1 MRSSKYFT
9 GLWRSPDFL
18 KLWVGET
25 ISLFGSQT
33 TMLALPLVATL
44 TLNASPIQ
52 MGWLGTLQYIPWLLV
67 GLFAGAWAD
76 RLRRRPIMVVA
87 DLGRTIILGF
97 IPFAAL
103 GGFLRIEH
111 LYGIGFLV
119 GILNV
124 FFEVAYA
131 AFLPSLV
138 SREQLVEGNSKLQA
152 SASIAEIS
160 GPGLAGWL
168 IQVATAPVAMVVD
181 SLSFLVSAV
190 FLGWIRT
197 PEPNPGAS
205 EKRKPIFQEIMDGL
219 QIVLKHPVLRAFALA
234 STVSNFFVD
243 VHLALYILY
252 ATREL
257 GIEPVVLGG
266 MYTIASVGGLAGSL
280 LAERVVRWFGI
291 GRVLIGLQILVGIS
305 ALIIPLA
312 GRQLFVAVPLIA
324 FAQALWGMAVV
335 IFVVN
340 ASSLR
345 QAIVSKDLQGRVMAS
360 LRFLTWGISPFG
372 FLLGGTLG
380 ERIGLQPTLMIAG
393 FGILSSFI
401 WLLFSPLRSMR
412 EPLLTDA
419 TVETLPPET
428 LPLASSSD

>member
-1 MRSSKYFT
+1 MVGSKYFS

-25 ISLFGSQT
+25 ISLLGSQT
-33 TMLALPLVATL
+33 TMLALPLVAAL

-52 MGWLGTLQYIPWLLV
+52 MGWLGTLQYIPWLLI

-76 RLRRRPIMVVA
+76 RLRRRPIMIVA
-87 DLGRTIILGF
+87 DLGRAILLGF

-111 LYGIGFLV
+111 LYVIGFLV

-138 SREQLVEGNSKLQA
+138 SREQLVEGNSKLQT
-152 SASIAEIS
+152 SASIAEIG

-168 IQVATAPVAMVVD
+168 IQVVSAPIAMIVD
-181 SLSFLVSAV
+181 SLSFLVSAM
-190 FLGWIRT
+190 FLSWIRT
-197 PEPNPGAS
+197 PEPNPGAF
-205 EKRKPIFQEIMDGL
+205 ERRKPIFQEILDGL
-219 QIVLKHPVLRAFALA
+219 RIVLKHPILRAFALT
-234 STVSNFFVD
+234 STFSNFFLD

-252 ATREL
+252 VTREL
-257 GIEPVVLGG
+257 GIEPVLLGA
-266 MYTIASVGGLAGSL
+266 MYTIASVGGLIGSL

-324 FAQALWGMAVV
+324 FAQALWGMAAV

-340 ASSLR
+340 ASSIR
-345 QAIVSKDLQGRVMAS
+345 QAIVTKELQGRVMAS
-360 LRFLTWGISPFG
+360 MRFLTWGISPFG

-380 ERIGLQPTLMIAG
+380 EHLGLQSTLIIAG
-393 FGILSSFI
+393 LGMLSSFI
-401 WLLFSPLRSMR
+401 WLFFSPLRSMR
-412 EPLLTDA
+412 EPPSTEAMLK
-419 TVETLPPET
+419 
-428 LPLASSSD
+428 

>member
-1 MRSSKYFT
+1 MVGSKYFS

-25 ISLFGSQT
+25 ISLLGSQT
-33 TMLALPLVATL
+33 TMLALPLVAAL

-52 MGWLGTLQYIPWLLV
+52 MGWLGTLQYIPWLLI

-76 RLRRRPIMVVA
+76 RLRRRPIMIVA
-87 DLGRTIILGF
+87 DLGRAILLGF

-111 LYGIGFLV
+111 LYVIGFLV

-138 SREQLVEGNSKLQA
+138 SREQLVEGNSKLQT
-152 SASIAEIS
+152 SASIAEIG

-168 IQVATAPVAMVVD
+168 IQVVSAPIAMIVD
-181 SLSFLVSAV
+181 SLSFLVSAM
-190 FLGWIRT
+190 FLSWIRT
-197 PEPNPGAS
+197 PEPNPGAF
-205 EKRKPIFQEIMDGL
+205 ERRKPIFQEILDGL
-219 QIVLKHPVLRAFALA
+219 RIVLKHPILRAFALT
-234 STVSNFFVD
+234 STFSNFFLD

-252 ATREL
+252 VTREL
-257 GIEPVVLGG
+257 GIEPVLLGA
-266 MYTIASVGGLAGSL
+266 MYTIASVGGLIGSL

-312 GRQLFVAVPLIA
+312 GRQLFVVVPLIA
-324 FAQALWGMAVV
+324 FAQALWGMAAV

-340 ASSLR
+340 ASSIR
-345 QAIVSKDLQGRVMAS
+345 QAIVTKELQGRVMAS
-360 LRFLTWGISPFG
+360 MRFLTWGISPFG

-380 ERIGLQPTLMIAG
+380 EHLGLQSTLIIAG
-393 FGILSSFI
+393 LGMLSSFI
-401 WLLFSPLRSMR
+401 WLFFSPLRSMR
-412 EPLLTDA
+412 EPPSTEAMLK
-419 TVETLPPET
+419 
-428 LPLASSSD
+428 

>member
-1 MRSSKYFT
+1 MRSSTYFT
-9 GLWRSPDFL
+9 GLWQSPDFL

-33 TMLALPLVATL
+33 TVLALPLVAAL

-52 MGWLGTLQYIPWLLV
+52 MGWLGTLQFIPWLLF

-76 RLRRRPIMVVA
+76 RVRRRPIMIVA
-87 DLGRTIILGF
+87 DLGRAILLGF

-111 LYGIGFLV
+111 LYGVGFLV

-124 FFEVAYA
+124 FFEIANA
-131 AFLPSLV
+131 AFLPSLI
-138 SREQLVEGNSKLQA
+138 SREQLVEGNSKLQT

-168 IQVATAPVAMVVD
+168 IQAITAPVAMIVD
-181 SLSFLVSAV
+181 SLSFLISAI
-190 FLGWIRT
+190 FLSWIRT
-197 PEPNPGAS
+197 PEPNPS
-205 EKRKPIFQEIMDGL
+205 TPENRKPIFQEILEGL
-219 QIVLKHPVLRAFALA
+219 RVVLKHPILRAFALT
-234 STVSNFFVD
+234 STVSNFFLD

-257 GIEPVVLGG
+257 GIEPVVLGA
-266 MYTIASVGGLAGSL
+266 MYTIASVGGLIGSL

-291 GRVLIGLQILVGIS
+291 GRVLIVTQIMVGIS
-305 ALIIPLA
+305 SLIIPLA
-312 GRQLFVAVPLIA
+312 GRRMFVAVPLIA
-324 FAQALWGMAVV
+324 FAQALWGMSAV

-340 ASSLR
+340 ASSIR
-345 QAIVSKDLQGRVMAS
+345 QGIIPKDLQGRVMAS

-380 ERIGLQPTLMIAG
+380 EQLGLQSTLFIAG

-401 WLLFSPLRSMR
+401 WLVFSPLRSMR
-412 EPLLTDA
+412 EP
-419 TVETLPPET
+419 
-428 LPLASSSD
+428 PLADANLGN

>member
-1 MRSSKYFT
+1 MVGSKYFS

-25 ISLFGSQT
+25 ISLLGSQT
-33 TMLALPLVATL
+33 TMLALPLVAAL

-52 MGWLGTLQYIPWLLV
+52 MGWLGTLQYIPWLLI

-76 RLRRRPIMVVA
+76 RLRRRPIMIVA
-87 DLGRTIILGF
+87 DLGRAILLGF

-111 LYGIGFLV
+111 LYVIGFLV

-138 SREQLVEGNSKLQA
+138 SREQLVEGNSKLQT
-152 SASIAEIS
+152 SASIAEIG

-168 IQVATAPVAMVVD
+168 IQVVSAPIAMIVD
-181 SLSFLVSAV
+181 SLSFLVSAM
-190 FLGWIRT
+190 FLSWIRT
-197 PEPNPGAS
+197 PEPNPGAF
-205 EKRKPIFQEIMDGL
+205 ERRKPIFQEILDGL
-219 QIVLKHPVLRAFALA
+219 RIVLKHPILRAFALT
-234 STVSNFFVD
+234 STFSNFFLD

-252 ATREL
+252 VTREL
-257 GIEPVVLGG
+257 GIEPVLLGA
-266 MYTIASVGGLAGSL
+266 MYTIASVGGLIGSL

-312 GRQLFVAVPLIA
+312 GRQLLVVVPLIA
-324 FAQALWGMAVV
+324 FAQALWGMAAV

-340 ASSLR
+340 ASSIR
-345 QAIVSKDLQGRVMAS
+345 QAIVTKELQGRVMAS
-360 LRFLTWGISPFG
+360 MRFLTWGISPFG

-380 ERIGLQPTLMIAG
+380 EHLGLQSTLIIAG
-393 FGILSSFI
+393 LGMLSSFI
-401 WLLFSPLRSMR
+401 WLFFSPLRSMR
-412 EPLLTDA
+412 EPPSTEAMLK
-419 TVETLPPET
+419 
-428 LPLASSSD
+428 

>member
-1 MRSSKYFT
+1 MRNSTYFT
-9 GLWRSPDFL
+9 GLWQSPDFL

-33 TMLALPLVATL
+33 TFLALPLVATL
-44 TLNASPIQ
+44 TLNASPVQ

-67 GLFAGAWAD
+67 GLFAGAWVD
-76 RLRRRPIMVVA
+76 RLRRRPIMIVA
-87 DLGRTIILGF
+87 DFGRAILLGF
-97 IPFAAL
+97 IPIAAL

-111 LYGIGFLV
+111 LYAVGFLV

-138 SREQLVEGNSKLQA
+138 PREQLVEGNSKLQT

-160 GPGLAGWL
+160 GPGLSGWL
-168 IQVATAPVAMVVD
+168 IQVVSAPVAMIMD
-181 SLSFLVSAV
+181 SLSFLVSAM
-190 FLGWIRT
+190 FLSWIRT
-197 PEPNPGAS
+197 PEPSPDAS
-205 EKRKPIFQEIMDGL
+205 ENKKSIFQEILHGL
-219 QIVLKHPVLRAFALA
+219 RIVLKHPILRAFALT
-234 STVSNFFVD
+234 STVSNFFLD
-243 VHLALYILY
+243 VHLALFILY
-252 ATREL
+252 VTREL
-257 GIEPVVLGG
+257 GVDPVLLGA
-266 MYTIASVGGLAGSL
+266 MYTVASVGGLIGSL

-291 GRVLIGLQILVGIS
+291 GGVLMGLQILVGIS

-312 GRQLFVAVPLIA
+312 GRRLIIAVPLIA
-324 FAQALWGMAVV
+324 FAQALWGMAAV

-345 QAIVSKDLQGRVMAS
+345 QAIVPKDLQGRVMAS

-380 ERIGLQPTLMIAG
+380 ERLGLRSTLIIAG
-393 FGILSSFI
+393 YGMLSSFI

-412 EPLLTDA
+412 EPLSTEAL
-419 TVETLPPET
+419 
-428 LPLASSSD
+428 SK

>member
-1 MRSSKYFT
+1 MRSSTYFT
-9 GLWRSPDFL
+9 GLWQNPDFL
-18 KLWVGET
+18 KLWLGET

-76 RLRRRPIMVVA
+76 RLRRRPIMILA
-87 DLGRTIILGF
+87 DLGRAVLLGF

-103 GGFLRIEH
+103 GGSLQIGH
-111 LYGIGFLV
+111 LYAVGFLV

-138 SREQLVEGNSKLQA
+138 SRGQLVEGNSKLQA
-152 SASIAEIS
+152 SASIAEIG

-168 IQVATAPVAMVVD
+168 IQLVNAPMAMIVD

-190 FLGWIRT
+190 FLSWIRM
-197 PEPNPGAS
+197 PEPNPS
-205 EKRKPIFQEIMDGL
+205 RPENRKSIFQEILDGL
-219 QIVLKHPVLRAFALA
+219 RIVLKHRILRAFALA
-234 STVSNFFVD
+234 STVSNFFTD

-252 ATREL
+252 VTREL
-257 GIEPVVLGG
+257 RIEPVILGV
-266 MYTIASVGGLAGSL
+266 MYTLASFGGLAGSL
-280 LAERVVRWFGI
+280 LAERVTRWLGI
-291 GRVLIGLQILVGIS
+291 GRMLIGMQILVGIS

-312 GRQLFVAVPLIA
+312 GRQLLVAIVLIA
-324 FAQALWGMAVV
+324 FAQALWGMSAV

-340 ASSLR
+340 ASSIR
-345 QAIVSKDLQGRVMAS
+345 QGIVPKELQGRVMTS

-372 FLLGGTLG
+372 FLLGGALG
-380 ERIGLQPTLMIAG
+380 ERLGLQPTLIIAG
-393 FGILSSFI
+393 IGILSSFI
-401 WLLFSPLRSMR
+401 WLVFSPLRSMHN
-412 EPLLTDA
+412 PQLIDT
-419 TVETLPPET
+419 TLKT
-428 LPLASSSD
+428 

>member
-1 MRSSKYFT
+1 MVGSKYFS

-25 ISLFGSQT
+25 ISLLGSQT

-52 MGWLGTLQYIPWLLV
+52 MGWLGTLQYIPWLLI

-76 RLRRRPIMVVA
+76 RLRRRPIMIVA
-87 DLGRTIILGF
+87 DLGRAILLGF

-111 LYGIGFLV
+111 LYVIGFLV

-138 SREQLVEGNSKLQA
+138 SREQLVEGNSKLQT
-152 SASIAEIS
+152 SASIAEIG

-168 IQVATAPVAMVVD
+168 IQVVSAPIAMIVD
-181 SLSFLVSAV
+181 SLSFLVSAM
-190 FLGWIRT
+190 FLSWIRT
-197 PEPNPGAS
+197 PEPNPGAF
-205 EKRKPIFQEIMDGL
+205 ERRKPIFQEILDGL
-219 QIVLKHPVLRAFALA
+219 RIVLKHPILRAFALT
-234 STVSNFFVD
+234 STFSNFFLD

-252 ATREL
+252 VTREL
-257 GIEPVVLGG
+257 GIEPVLLGA
-266 MYTIASVGGLAGSL
+266 MYTIASVGGLIGSL

-324 FAQALWGMAVV
+324 FAQALWGMAAV

-340 ASSLR
+340 ASSIR
-345 QAIVSKDLQGRVMAS
+345 QAIVTKELQGRVMAS
-360 LRFLTWGISPFG
+360 MRFLTWGISPFG

-380 ERIGLQPTLMIAG
+380 EHLGLQSTLIIAG
-393 FGILSSFI
+393 LGMLSSFI
-401 WLLFSPLRSMR
+401 WLFFSPLRSMR
-412 EPLLTDA
+412 EPPSTEAMLK
-419 TVETLPPET
+419 
-428 LPLASSSD
+428 

>member
-1 MRSSKYFT
+1 
-9 GLWRSPDFL
+9 
-18 KLWVGET
+18 
-25 ISLFGSQT
+25 
-33 TMLALPLVATL
+33 
-44 TLNASPIQ
+44 
-52 MGWLGTLQYIPWLLV
+52 
-67 GLFAGAWAD
+67 
-76 RLRRRPIMVVA
+76 
-87 DLGRTIILGF
+87 
-97 IPFAAL
+97 
-103 GGFLRIEH
+103 
-111 LYGIGFLV
+111 
-119 GILNV
+119 
-124 FFEVAYA
+124 
-131 AFLPSLV
+131 
-138 SREQLVEGNSKLQA
+138 
-152 SASIAEIS
+152 
-160 GPGLAGWL
+160 
-168 IQVATAPVAMVVD
+168 
-181 SLSFLVSAV
+181 
-190 FLGWIRT
+190 
-197 PEPNPGAS
+197 
-205 EKRKPIFQEIMDGL
+205 
-219 QIVLKHPVLRAFALA
+219 
-234 STVSNFFVD
+234 FVD

-372 FLLGGTLG
+372 FLLGGMLG

>member
-1 MRSSKYFT
+1 MVGSKYFS

-25 ISLFGSQT
+25 ISLLGSQT
-33 TMLALPLVATL
+33 TMLALPLVAAL

-52 MGWLGTLQYIPWLLV
+52 MGWLGTLQYIPWLLI

-76 RLRRRPIMVVA
+76 RLRRRPIMIVA
-87 DLGRTIILGF
+87 DLGRAILLGF

-111 LYGIGFLV
+111 LYVIGFLV

-138 SREQLVEGNSKLQA
+138 SREQLVEGNSKLQT
-152 SASIAEIS
+152 SASIAEIG

-168 IQVATAPVAMVVD
+168 IQVVSAPIAMIVD
-181 SLSFLVSAV
+181 SLSFLVSAM
-190 FLGWIRT
+190 FLSWIRT
-197 PEPNPGAS
+197 PEPNPGAF
-205 EKRKPIFQEIMDGL
+205 ERRKPIFQEILDGL
-219 QIVLKHPVLRAFALA
+219 RIVLKHPILRAFALT
-234 STVSNFFVD
+234 STFSNFFLD

-252 ATREL
+252 VTREL
-257 GIEPVVLGG
+257 GIEPVLLGA
-266 MYTIASVGGLAGSL
+266 MYTIASVGGLIGSL

-324 FAQALWGMAVV
+324 FAQTLWGMAAV

-340 ASSLR
+340 ASSIR
-345 QAIVSKDLQGRVMAS
+345 QAIVTKELQGRVMAS
-360 LRFLTWGISPFG
+360 MRFLTWGISPFG

-380 ERIGLQPTLMIAG
+380 EHLGLQSTLIIAG
-393 FGILSSFI
+393 LGMLSSFI
-401 WLLFSPLRSMR
+401 WLFFSPLRSMR
-412 EPLLTDA
+412 EPPSTEAMLK
-419 TVETLPPET
+419 
-428 LPLASSSD
+428 

>member
-1 MRSSKYFT
+1 MRSSTYFT
-9 GLWRSPDFL
+9 GLWQSPDFL

-25 ISLFGSQT
+25 ISLLGSQT

-76 RLRRRPIMVVA
+76 RLRRRPIMIVVNI
-87 DLGRTIILGF
+87 GRAILLGF

-103 GGFLRIEH
+103 GGFLQIAH
-111 LYGIGFLV
+111 LYVVGFLV

-138 SREQLVEGNSKLQA
+138 SRDRLVEGNSKLQT
-152 SASIAEIS
+152 SASIAEIG

-168 IQVATAPVAMVVD
+168 IQVVTAPIAMIVD
-181 SLSFLVSAV
+181 SLSFLVSAI

-197 PEPNPGAS
+197 PEPNPSLS
-205 EKRKPIFQEIMDGL
+205 ENRKPIVQEILDGL
-219 QIVLKHPVLRAFALA
+219 QIVLKHPILRAFALA

-243 VHLALYILY
+243 VHLVLYILY

-257 GIEPVVLGG
+257 GIEPIVLGV
-266 MYTIASVGGLAGSL
+266 MYAIASVGGLIGSL
-280 LAERVVRWFGI
+280 LAGKAVREFGI
-291 GRVLIGLQILVGIS
+291 GNVLIGTQIMAGIS
-305 ALIIPLA
+305 TLIIPLA

-324 FAQALWGMAVV
+324 LAQAFWGLAVV
-335 IFVVN
+335 IFIVN

-345 QAIVSKDLQGRVMAS
+345 QAIVPKELQGRVMAS

-380 ERIGLQPTLMIAG
+380 ERLGLQPTLIIAG
-393 FGILSSFI
+393 LGMLSGFI
-401 WLLFSPLRSMR
+401 WLFLSPLRSMR
-412 EPLLTDA
+412 GTPSVDTPL
-419 TVETLPPET
+419 E
-428 LPLASSSD
+428 

>member
-1 MRSSKYFT
+1 MVGSKYFS

-25 ISLFGSQT
+25 ISLLGSQT
-33 TMLALPLVATL
+33 TMLALPLVAAL

-52 MGWLGTLQYIPWLLV
+52 MGWLGTLQYIPWLLI

-76 RLRRRPIMVVA
+76 RLRRRPIMIVA
-87 DLGRTIILGF
+87 DLGRAVLLGF

-111 LYGIGFLV
+111 LYVIGFLV

-138 SREQLVEGNSKLQA
+138 SREQLVEGNSKLQT
-152 SASIAEIS
+152 SASIAEIG

-168 IQVATAPVAMVVD
+168 IQVVSAPIAMIVD
-181 SLSFLVSAV
+181 SLSFLVSAM
-190 FLGWIRT
+190 FLSWIRT
-197 PEPNPGAS
+197 PEPNPGAF
-205 EKRKPIFQEIMDGL
+205 ERRKPIFQEILDGL
-219 QIVLKHPVLRAFALA
+219 RIVLKHPILRAFALT
-234 STVSNFFVD
+234 STFSNFFLD

-252 ATREL
+252 VTREL
-257 GIEPVVLGG
+257 GIEPVLLGA
-266 MYTIASVGGLAGSL
+266 MYTIASVGGLIGSL

-324 FAQALWGMAVV
+324 FAQALWGMAAV

-340 ASSLR
+340 ASSIR
-345 QAIVSKDLQGRVMAS
+345 QAIVTKELQGRVMAS
-360 LRFLTWGISPFG
+360 MRFLTWGISPFG

-380 ERIGLQPTLMIAG
+380 EHLGLQSTLIIAG
-393 FGILSSFI
+393 LGMLSSFI
-401 WLLFSPLRSMR
+401 WLFFSPLRSMR
-412 EPLLTDA
+412 EPPSTEAMLK
-419 TVETLPPET
+419 
-428 LPLASSSD
+428 